1 MKRTIWWYAGWRDAK
16 AGKAFAAPRGRCDW
30 YEQYQRG
37 YNAFFDESR
46 VGRA

>member
-16 AGKAFAAPRGRCDW
+16 AGKAFAGPKGRSDW

-37 YNAFFDESR
+37 YNAFFD
-46 VGRA
+46 GGGGG